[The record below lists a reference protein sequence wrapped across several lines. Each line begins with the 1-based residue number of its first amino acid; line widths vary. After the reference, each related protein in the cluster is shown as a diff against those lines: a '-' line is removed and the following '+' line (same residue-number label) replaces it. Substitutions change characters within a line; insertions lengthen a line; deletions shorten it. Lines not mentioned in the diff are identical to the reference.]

1 MNLLDGIIL
10 VLLVVGAYRG
20 FRRGLIGTA
29 AGLLGFLGGVWLA
42 GRYYIPFARI
52 LEQRLGL
59 EDLFTRILAPF
70 CAGMPV
76 TGGAG
81 GIPFL
86 DSAPGMAITGFPPSL
101 WEPVQAL
108 NSGIGGVTIARIL
121 ADSLVK
127 LLAFF
132 IVYALVSFC
141 LGSLAGFLGGI
152 LTRVVNMVLLGGVN
166 RMGGLA
172 LGLVT
177 SALFVVVAVGML
189 TPFVFGLAL
198 GLPGA
203 EGLRLAL
210 LNNWSTSVLIPY
222 FTKSW
227 SAVALVLAHVFR
239 MV

>member
-10 VLLVVGAYRG
+10 ILLVAGALRG
-20 FRRGLIGTA
+20 YRRGLIGSA
-29 AGLLGFLGGVWLA
+29 ASFLGFLGGIWLA
-42 GRYYIPFARI
+42 GRYYIPLAGL

-59 EDLFTRILAPF
+59 EKLFTRILFPL
-70 CAGMPV
+70 CAGVPV
-76 TGGAG
+76 SGGGPLIHSVPGAD
-81 GIPFL
+81 IP
-86 DSAPGMAITGFPPSL
+86 GFPPSL

-108 NSGIGGVTIARIL
+108 NLGIGGVALARTL

-132 IVYALVSFC
+132 LIYALASFF

-152 LTRVVNMVLLGGVN
+152 CTRIAGLFLLGGVN
-166 RMGGLA
+166 RLGGLA

-177 SALFVVVAVGML
+177 SALFVAVAVGML

-198 GLPGA
+198 GLPAA

-210 LNNWSTSVLIPY
+210 LNNWNTSLLIPY
-222 FTKSW
+222 FTRSW
-227 SAVALVLAHVFR
+227 GALALVLAHVFQ